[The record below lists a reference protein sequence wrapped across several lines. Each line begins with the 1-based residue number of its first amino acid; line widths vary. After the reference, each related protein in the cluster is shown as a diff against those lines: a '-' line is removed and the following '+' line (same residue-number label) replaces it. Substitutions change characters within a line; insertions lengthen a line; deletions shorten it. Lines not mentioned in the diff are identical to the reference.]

1 MTSPETHGSFFGLS
15 WQQPQAVISGQYSM
29 AFWEENETYMCKTEH
44 VIKVIKGLQTWIQKF
59 VFTVPEN
66 AVFVQMNS
74 NKKKHIVT

>member
-1 MTSPETHGSFFGLS
+1 
-15 WQQPQAVISGQYSM
+15 M

-74 NKKKHIVT
+74 KKKNTLSHEQPQEV